1 MTSDGRRLGLALGVA
16 AYVAWGVVPLYW
28 KLLVAIAPLELLAH
42 RAVWGL
48 GVFVALTVAT
58 GQGRALVSA
67 ARSRRQ
73 LAILAGT
80 GALLAANWGL
90 FIWATLT
97 GHLLEASLGYFINPL
112 VSVGLGVVF
121 LRERLSR
128 PAAIAIGLAAVG
140 VAVMTVQ
147 VGLPWV
153 ALALAG
159 SFGAYGLIRK
169 IIAVPALVGSTLE
182 TALMAPVG
190 VIYLALLAHRGDGAL
205 GHVDLATHA
214 LLAGTGVVTALP
226 LTWFTVAARRLPLST
241 VGMLQYLAP
250 TGQFITALA
259 ALGEHLSRR
268 KLIAFGFIW
277 AALAVFT
284 VELIR
289 GRRR

>member
-1 MTSDGRRLGLALGVA
+1 VTSDGRRLGLALGVA

-250 TGQFITALA
+250 TGQLVTAVAIFGEPLA
-259 ALGEHLSRR
+259 TARLAGF
-268 KLIAFGFIW
+268 AFIW
-277 AALAVFT
+277 GGLALYT
-284 VELIR
+284 VALWR
-289 GRRR
+289 D